1 MRRVLLYLLL
11 FVIIGS
17 AGFLLLNGIGP
28 GYVLVYV
35 GGYTFETTITALV
48 LALAALVL
56 FSNLLL
62 WLLRTLNPLRLR
74 NTRLYRAMFG
84 QHDAK
89 LASIE
94 GMQDL
99 LLGNWQQAYRTL
111 VEAADKVE
119 NPGSNYLAAALAAFQ
134 RGDRTGW
141 SFCLDRAEK
150 AAGNSAHGVRSLR
163 ALLEARSGE
172 QQQALALLQSLQR
185 TVPNQPFVLQQL
197 LEHYRAS
204 GDWDALA
211 QLLPELEKR
220 QVLAAE
226 PLRELQIRVYQQQ
239 LQRAGNAG
247 MQALQRQWKQVP
259 KTLRSAALLTG
270 TYVQQLL
277 LTGQEAEAASVL
289 TSFLK
294 KDWSDEVIAMVGQ
307 VNAGRPQQQLAILET
322 CLARHADNAVLLLTL
337 GQVAVRNQL
346 WRKAR
351 EYFDKALQST
361 HDVNLLAQI
370 NSELARLLEQLGERE
385 KSFQHYQRAF
395 KLLEAQSD

>member
-17 AGFLLLNGIGP
+17 AGYLLLGSIGP
-28 GYVLVYV
+28 GYVLIYA

-56 FSNLLL
+56 LFNVLL
-62 WLLRTLNPLRLR
+62 WLVRTLNPLRLR

-84 QHDAK
+84 QHDPR

-94 GMQDL
+94 GLQDL

-111 VEAADKVE
+111 VEAADRVD
-119 NPGSNYLAAALAAFQ
+119 NPCSNYLAAALAAFQ

-141 SFCLDRAEK
+141 LFCLDRAEK

-172 QQQALALLQSLQR
+172 QQQALTILQSLQR

-197 LEHYRAS
+197 LEHYRES
-204 GDWDALA
+204 GNWDALA
-211 QLLPELEKR
+211 SLLPELEKR

-226 PLRELQIRVYQQQ
+226 PLRELQIQVYQQQ

-247 MQALQRQWKQVP
+247 IQALQRQWKQVP
-259 KTLRSAALLTG
+259 KVLRSAPLVTG

-289 TSFLK
+289 TGFLK
-294 KDWSDEVIAMVGQ
+294 KDWSDEVIAMVGEI
-307 VNAGRPQQQLAILET
+307 NAGRPQQQLALLET
-322 CLARHADNAVLLLTL
+322 CLARHANDAVLLLTL
-337 GQVAVRNQL
+337 GQVAIRNQL

-351 EYFDKALQST
+351 DYLDKALQAT
-361 HDVNLLAQI
+361 QDTNLLVQI

-385 KSFQHYQRAF
+385 KSFQHYQRAM
-395 KLLEAQSD
+395 KLLETS